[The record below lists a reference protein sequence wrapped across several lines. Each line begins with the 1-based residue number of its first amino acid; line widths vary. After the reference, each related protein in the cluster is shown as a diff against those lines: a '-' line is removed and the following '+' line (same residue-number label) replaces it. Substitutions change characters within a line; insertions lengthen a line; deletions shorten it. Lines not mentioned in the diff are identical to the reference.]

1 MTFRLKRPLSIAVIA
16 LFGLLVIAGG
26 SCASPSVEPPT
37 AASPEAVSAAAR
49 EPASATR
56 SAIAEQTA
64 TPAPSQAANG
74 PAPTPEQPLVE
85 VSPAPAATA
94 TAGAG
99 PAPRMYDRTD
109 AMYRVFSEFGLTFP
123 TTSEALEDILR
134 EKDTSQVAVLIES
147 IRFMFDVDTREEV
160 ASTLRALT
168 GQEFDRREWD
178 KWMEWL
184 GRNLEEYQPPD
195 GYAAW
200 KVNLLSGLD
209 SRYADLLAD
218 AEKTARIDLTEVVWG
233 GVVIDGIPDLRDP
246 NIIPADE
253 ADYLGSRERVFGV
266 SINGQHRAYPLR
278 ITNPHEM
285 VNDTLGGEPIA
296 LAW

>member
-1 MTFRLKRPLSIAVIA
+1 MTLRHKRPLSIAVIA
-16 LFGLLVIAGG
+16 LFGLPVFAGG
-26 SCASPSVEPPT
+26 ACASPSAELP
-37 AASPEAVSAAAR
+37 SAGV
-49 EPASATR
+49 ASAGTLETATPTR
-56 SAIAEQTA
+56 SAIAERIE
-64 TPAPSQAANG
+64 TPVPTQSASA
-74 PAPTPEQPLVE
+74 PAPTLGQQTVE
-85 VSPAPAATA
+85 VSPAPAATGSA
-94 TAGAG
+94 AARS
-99 PAPRMYDRTD
+99 APRTYDPTD
-109 AMYRVFSEFGLTFP
+109 AMYRVFSEFGLTFS

-134 EKDTSQVAVLIES
+134 EEDTSQVAVLIES

-168 GQEFDRREWD
+168 GQDFDRREWD

-184 GRNLEEYQPPD
+184 GRNREEYQPPD

-200 KVNLLSGLD
+200 KANVLSELD

-218 AEKTARIDLTEVVWG
+218 AGETTRIDLTEVVWG

-246 NIIPADE
+246 NVISADE
-253 ADYLGSRERVFGV
+253 GEYLGPRERVFGV